1 MRSPAQRFP
10 TFIRALSPRLL
21 LRFCRAPVLPGPS
34 SISTGSTFATRPF
47 AIWSMTYARWARRIS
62 LSNAREPRFQAQLC
76 VRRSKRSNKAQTRA
90 EQPKALKSCTLLRG
104 KATPTKGDAPLT
116 LSAARV
122 VNPTHR
128 KPGAWTWTRGGWLG
142 RYPKIFAQA
151 AREPARSNGNRIWIA
166 RGTHR
171 CRGNRWHAYARR
183 RRRRHVGQDQY
194 GVPGPLE
201 SGEPRLAAVR
211 KSPA

>member
-1 MRSPAQRFP
+1 M
-10 TFIRALSPRLL
+10 
-21 LRFCRAPVLPGPS
+21 
-34 SISTGSTFATRPF
+34 STGSTFVIPRSK
-47 AIWSMTYARWARRIS
+47 ISSVICARWARPIS
-62 LSNAREPRFQAQLC
+62 SSIASDLRCREPPF

-90 EQPKALKSCTLLRG
+90 ERPKALKSCTLLRG
-104 KATPTKGDAPLT
+104 KATPAMGEAPLS

-128 KPGAWTWTRGGWLG
+128 KPVVWTWTGGGCLG
-142 RYPKIFAQA
+142 RYPRILAQA

-171 CRGNRWHAYARR
+171 CRGNRWHADARR

-201 SGEPRLAAVR
+201 PGEPRLAAVR
-211 KSPA
+211 KLPA